1 MLQKQFKW
9 PETGSGGSGVAAQ
22 VACTVA
28 ALEDNDVAQQT
39 IHDVQAVL
47 DVQGQTKQVQVAQAW
62 QVWTVR

>member
-1 MLQKQFKW
+1 M
-9 PETGSGGSGVAAQ
+9 AQ